1 MVSDQS
7 EFNFGQSE
15 FNFGHKTPNQ
25 GGVIELDYFPAES
38 LYVIFKVPTFVM
50 ALFLC
55 CGKKFKITE

>member
-1 MVSDQS
+1 MVSD
-7 EFNFGQSE
+7 QSE